1 MVNRNSV
8 LVLAL
13 AAPLLMTACGGGDDG
28 PSAEEGGTL
37 TIANW
42 QWLEP
47 TRGEAI
53 WAAVQG
59 YEEQN
64 PEATLQKQ
72 EITRADYE
80 NTLQTQIGAGEG
92 PDLMVVPNTFF
103 PMLAE
108 AGALEPLDGVL
119 DDDQL
124 ARLNSTNEDA
134 EVDGEQ
140 LGFTWEV
147 VNYAFFW
154 NQTVLDEAG
163 VAAPTT
169 PEELVTAAQQ
179 IQQRTGVTG
188 FGVRHLMNEQAAW
201 WTDFAAWP
209 YGFDGGWS
217 DGENLTIDS
226 DENIAAVQAYKA
238 VYDSGAF
245 PIGDDAS
252 TMRSSFAQG
261 QLAMMIDNSAAVTA
275 MIEGNDAVG
284 HDEIGVSSLPFPGEG
299 TVRDHAYIVVN
310 ANSEHTEL
318 AKDFIRWLY
327 TEEVQEEIHA
337 AMGAS
342 ALGADSEPPAD
353 YVAERPWVPMFLEQT
368 ENSRSAVIEGF
379 ETQTAEISTIVLN
392 QISRILTEDVPVD
405 EALAEA
411 QASAEEAVQ

>member
-1 MVNRNSV
+1 MFDKRQFW
-8 LVLAL
+8 LLAI
-13 AAPLLMTACGGGDDG
+13 AATLCLSACGGDDG
-28 PSAEEGGTL
+28 PPAEEGGTL

-53 WAAVQG
+53 WAAVKG

-64 PEATLQKQ
+64 SNATLDKQ

-80 NTLQTQIGAGEG
+80 NTLQTQIGAGDG
-92 PDLMVVPNTFF
+92 PDLLVIPATFF

-108 AGALEPLDGVL
+108 AGALEPVGDVL
-119 DDDQL
+119 DDEQQD
-124 ARLNSTNEDA
+124 RLNSTNDDA

-140 LGFTWEV
+140 LGYTWEV

-154 NQTVLDEAG
+154 NQTVLDRAG
-163 VAAPTT
+163 VEPPTT

-179 IQQRTGVTG
+179 VQQQTGVTG
-188 FGVRHLMNEQAAW
+188 FGVRHLMNEEAAW
-201 WTDFAAWP
+201 WTDFASWP
-209 YGFDGGWS
+209 FGFGGGWS

-226 DENIAAVQAYKA
+226 EENIAAIEAYKA

-275 MIEGNDAVG
+275 MIESNDNVG
-284 HDEIGVSSLPFPGEG
+284 HGDIGASPLPFPGTE
-299 TVRDHAYIVVN
+299 TVRDHAYIGIN
-310 ANSEHTEL
+310 ANSDHKDL
-318 AKDFIRWLY
+318 AKDFIKWLY
-327 TEEVQEEIHA
+327 TEDAQQEVHA

-342 ALGADSEPPAD
+342 ALGTDSEPPAE
-353 YVAERPWVPMFLEQT
+353 YTEQRPWVPTFLEQT
-368 ENSRSAVIEGF
+368 DSSRSAMIEGF
-379 ETQTAEISTIVLN
+379 ETQTPEIRTIVLN
-392 QISRILTEDVPVD
+392 QITRILTEDVPVEQALS
-405 EALAEA
+405 EAQSAAAEA
-411 QASAEEAVQ
+411 VE

>member
-179 IQQRTGVTG
+179 I
-188 FGVRHLMNEQAAW
+188 
-201 WTDFAAWP
+201 
-209 YGFDGGWS
+209 
-217 DGENLTIDS
+217 
-226 DENIAAVQAYKA
+226 
-238 VYDSGAF
+238 
-245 PIGDDAS
+245 
-252 TMRSSFAQG
+252 
-261 QLAMMIDNSAAVTA
+261 
-275 MIEGNDAVG
+275 
-284 HDEIGVSSLPFPGEG
+284 
-299 TVRDHAYIVVN
+299 
-310 ANSEHTEL
+310 
-318 AKDFIRWLY
+318 
-327 TEEVQEEIHA
+327 
-337 AMGAS
+337 
-342 ALGADSEPPAD
+342 
-353 YVAERPWVPMFLEQT
+353 
-368 ENSRSAVIEGF
+368 
-379 ETQTAEISTIVLN
+379 
-392 QISRILTEDVPVD
+392 
-405 EALAEA
+405 
-411 QASAEEAVQ
+411 

>member
-1 MVNRNSV
+1 
-8 LVLAL
+8 
-13 AAPLLMTACGGGDDG
+13 
-28 PSAEEGGTL
+28 
-37 TIANW
+37 
-42 QWLEP
+42 
-47 TRGEAI
+47 
-53 WAAVQG
+53 QG

-80 NTLQTQIGAGEG
+80 NTLHTQIGAGEG

-261 QLAMMIDNSAAVTA
+261 QLAMMMDNSAAVK
-275 MIEGNDAVG
+275 I
-284 HDEIGVSSLPFPGEG
+284 
-299 TVRDHAYIVVN
+299 
-310 ANSEHTEL
+310 
-318 AKDFIRWLY
+318 
-327 TEEVQEEIHA
+327 
-337 AMGAS
+337 
-342 ALGADSEPPAD
+342 
-353 YVAERPWVPMFLEQT
+353 
-368 ENSRSAVIEGF
+368 
-379 ETQTAEISTIVLN
+379 
-392 QISRILTEDVPVD
+392 
-405 EALAEA
+405 
-411 QASAEEAVQ
+411 